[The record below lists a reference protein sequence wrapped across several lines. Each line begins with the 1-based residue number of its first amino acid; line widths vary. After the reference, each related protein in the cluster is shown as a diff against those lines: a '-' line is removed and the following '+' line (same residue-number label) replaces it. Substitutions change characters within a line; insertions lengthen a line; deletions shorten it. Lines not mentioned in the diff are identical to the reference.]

1 MRPRPKPITDSR
13 ELSNPIAYI
22 PPQCYTR
29 MASEHGPPKNPC
41 YACHVHSEP
50 PNFTDDA
57 SFQLRWSLPLAA
69 RNNPW
74 TNLFAP
80 PITRTPRLS
89 DEDTLAY
96 VRKSNYFDDRG
107 DIYLARKLK
116 AMPAD
121 WDSNGDGVWGGFV
134 PDAWFH
140 FDERG
145 FDRAADGSKTG
156 WRAFAYYP
164 LLGTFFPTNGSMD
177 DVLIRLDPVLQQD
190 ASGKADPRIYEINLA
205 VVEALVR
212 RADVPIE
219 PTDEAPLGVDL
230 DLDGKLGQATRV
242 AFDPGDRQ
250 GSTRMHY
257 VGRARDD
264 QRSFP
269 IAPGLFPLR
278 TEFFHSVRYLDVGA
292 DGAVRMAARMKELRY
307 AKKVRWVGYA
317 ELKAKVT
324 EEAIEQGDSR
334 YGTLRVYSEFDR
346 GISNGRGW
354 IYQGF
359 IEDRDGALRPQT
371 FEENVFCAGCHG
383 GVGATTDGIF
393 SLSRKL
399 HPKELGA
406 SVPLGGWFHWSQH
419 DLRGILEPKR
429 RDQSYEYTRYL
440 TENGAG
446 DELRENEEVEARFF
460 DERGSLRQSEVAR
473 LHEDISVLLLPSP
486 ARALALDR
494 AYKAIVD
501 EQSFVN
507 GRDAVL
513 SPVKHVYEHPP
524 IGEKTGVLRPVGAP

>member
-1 MRPRPKPITDSR
+1 
-13 ELSNPIAYI
+13 
-22 PPQCYTR
+22 
-29 MASEHGPPKNPC
+29 
-41 YACHVHSEP
+41 
-50 PNFTDDA
+50 
-57 SFQLRWSLPLAA
+57 
-69 RNNPW
+69 
-74 TNLFAP
+74 
-80 PITRTPRLS
+80 
-89 DEDTLAY
+89 

-107 DIYLARKLK
+107 GISLATKL
-116 AMPAD
+116 ATVPGD
-121 WDSNGDGVWGGFV
+121 WDLNRDGLWGGFV
-134 PDAWFH
+134 PDAWLR

-145 FDRAADGSKTG
+145 FDHAPDGSKTG

-190 ASGKADPRIYEINLA
+190 ASGEADSRIYEINLA

-219 PTDEAPLGVDL
+219 STDETTLGVDL

-242 AFDPGDRQ
+242 AFDRGDRQ
-250 GSTRMHY
+250 GATRMRY

-278 TEFFHSVRYLDVGA
+278 TEFFHSVRYLDVGP
-292 DGAVRMAARMKELRY
+292 DGTVRMAPRMKELRY

-317 ELKAKVT
+317 ELKAKVP

-334 YGTLRVYSEFDR
+334 NGALRVYSEFER
-346 GISNGRGW
+346 GVSNGRGW

-359 IEDRDGALRPQT
+359 IEDRDGTLRPQT
-371 FEENVFCAGCHG
+371 FAESVFCAACHG
-383 GVGATTDGIF
+383 GIGATTDGIF
-393 SLSRKL
+393 SLPRKL
-399 HPKELGA
+399 SSTRLDAKVLQD
-406 SVPLGGWFHWSQH
+406 GWFHWSQH
-419 DLRGILEPKR
+419 DLRGLPEPKR

-460 DERGSLRQSEVAR
+460 DEHGSLRQSEVAR
-473 LHEDISVLLLPSP
+473 LHEDVSVLLLPSP

-501 EQSFVN
+501 EQSFAR

-513 SPVKHVYEHPP
+513 SPAKHVYEHPP
-524 IGEKTGVLRPVGAP
+524 LGEKTGVLRPVSAP